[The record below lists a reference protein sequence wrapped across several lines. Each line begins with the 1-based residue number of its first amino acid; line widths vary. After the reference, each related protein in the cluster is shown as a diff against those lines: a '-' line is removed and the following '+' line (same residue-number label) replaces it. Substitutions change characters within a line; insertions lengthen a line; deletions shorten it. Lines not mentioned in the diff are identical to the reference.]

1 MAEDINQSESN
12 MNFENDPDYGLPQ
25 VTLTPI
31 ERGGIGRRKG
41 TVRSGNRKTT
51 NQEKKS
57 NTPLIIS
64 LLFVFL
70 LVLAALWY
78 FFGQD
83 MFGSD
88 PVGQQTD
95 NVENTAPDNQDST
108 PIDTSPDTGADDD
121 SQSASS
127 LDEGGEGDIS
137 GGSDSSGDAALD
149 DDTYG
154 TGLTEQGTFNV
165 INERTGRTYVI
176 VGSFFDEDLAKDYA
190 AKLGK
195 QGISTNLIM
204 PSGGKRFYRLSIAD
218 FDTIT
223 EAINNLEGFRADH
236 GGSLWIIKH

>member
-1 MAEDINQSESN
+1 MADDVNQSGSN
-12 MNFENDPDYGLPQ
+12 VNFENDPDYGLPQ

-41 TVRSGNRKTT
+41 TVRSGNRNAT

-57 NTPLIIS
+57 NAPLIIS

-70 LVLAALWY
+70 VVVAALWY

-88 PVGQQTD
+88 PDARQTE
-95 NVENTAPDNQDST
+95 NVEDTTSGDQDS
-108 PIDTSPDTGADDD
+108 SPADAGFDTGADEDPVESGIEEGFDADTGADGFEDD
-121 SQSASS
+121 ASTDD
-127 LDEGGEGDIS
+127 LGGGIFADEG
-137 GGSDSSGDAALD
+137 AL
-149 DDTYG
+149 
-154 TGLTEQGTFNV
+154 NIV
-165 INERTGRTYVI
+165 SERTGRTYVI
-176 VGSFFDEDLAKDYA
+176 VGSFFDEDLARDHA

-195 QGISTNLIM
+195 QGFSTTLIM
-204 PSGGKRFYRLSIAD
+204 PEGDKKFYRLSIAD

-236 GGSLWIIKH
+236 GSSVWIIRH